1 MEFKIVKHGYD
12 KTQVDDYL
20 KKLSKDYEERLS
32 KQKDRIF
39 MLKDALEKAE
49 KFTDKKLL
57 ADLAS
62 SVERAKV
69 IENSSKNIYEM
80 ETKKLALIYDEM
92 ENILKNENLSTTNA
106 KENLLFFIKDC
117 KKSLKKNLDKTNNE
131 VNSEQ
136 DYPVKKLLA
145 KMMGI
150 NNQKSSSIDEQDEY
164 DKLFEEDNFSS
175 AGEVEQT
182 PPTKSEKRSTQ
193 KGDFKNFLSQDSHAG
208 TNFESIMFKN
218 KQSANKTK
226 QINLDYSPNETG
238 FDLKAAV
245 NPTEDLEDIMKAF
258 DFYNDN
264 KKKRK

>member
-12 KTQVDDYL
+12 KKQVDDYL
-20 KKLSKDYEERLS
+20 NKLSKDYEDRLS

-39 MLKDALEKAE
+39 ALKDALEKAE
-49 KFTDKKLL
+49 KLTDKKLL
-57 ADLAS
+57 ADIAS

-131 VNSEQ
+131 VNSQQ
-136 DYPVKKLLA
+136 DYPIKKLLA

-150 NNQKSSSIDEQDEY
+150 NNQKSSSHDEQTECDDLLE
-164 DKLFEEDNFSS
+164 EEDVPLYS
-175 AGEVEQT
+175 EPEQT
-182 PPTKSEKRSTQ
+182 IKAEKKSTP
-193 KGDFKNFLSQDSHAG
+193 KGDFKNFLSKDSLSG

-218 KQSANKTK
+218 KPSANKTK
-226 QINLDYSPNETG
+226 QVNLDYSPNETG

-245 NPTEDLEDIMKAF
+245 NPTEDLDEIMKAF

-264 KKKRK
+264 KKKKK